1 MATTARPIRRNPRK
15 KELLERILFPVVPA
29 SQLSLNEDFLNYEPE
44 SYEQQIL
51 KDGIEGAIKDGVKDF
66 RRPIIDPSINEKGEI
81 FFEFGAIMTA
91 YLSTTFFYQYK
102 DLRKTKY
109 LIAAVATFVIAV
121 ACIIAFVVF
130 E

>member
-1 MATTARPIRRNPRK
+1 MNK
-15 KELLERILFPVVPA
+15 QEILA
-29 SQLSLNEDFLNYEPE
+29 KNK
-44 SYEQQIL
+44 
-51 KDGIEGAIKDGVKDF
+51 KDGLDEREQTVYSRSFGFGAVVVAVLCLAF
-66 RRPIIDPSINEKGEI
+66 SVYRAFHGEN
-81 FFEFGAIMTA
+81 FFEFGAIITA

>member
-1 MATTARPIRRNPRK
+1 MNK
-15 KELLERILFPVVPA
+15 QEILA
-29 SQLSLNEDFLNYEPE
+29 KNK
-44 SYEQQIL
+44 
-51 KDGIEGAIKDGVKDF
+51 KDGLDEREQTVYSRSFGFGAVVVAVLCLVFSVYRAFHG
-66 RRPIIDPSINEKGEI
+66 EK

-91 YLSTTFFYQYK
+91 YLSTFFYQYK

>member
-1 MATTARPIRRNPRK
+1 MNK
-15 KELLERILFPVVPA
+15 QEILA
-29 SQLSLNEDFLNYEPE
+29 KNK
-44 SYEQQIL
+44 
-51 KDGIEGAIKDGVKDF
+51 KDGLDEREQTIYSRSFGFGAVVVAVLCLVFSVYRAFHG
-66 RRPIIDPSINEKGEI
+66 EK